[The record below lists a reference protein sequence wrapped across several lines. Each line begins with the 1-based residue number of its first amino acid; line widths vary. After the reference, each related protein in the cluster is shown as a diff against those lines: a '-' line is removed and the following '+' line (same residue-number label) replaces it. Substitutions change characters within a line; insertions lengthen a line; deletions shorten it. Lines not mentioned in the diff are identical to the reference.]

1 MPEGRTTADRLTAY
15 SDAVFAVIVTI
26 IHHSRSRIV
35 RNSEVYLLSPLLCE
49 NEFSMSRVGLAAL
62 AACLLLITGCGYHT
76 AGSAAHLPNTVHML
90 AVPVFQNETQS
101 YHTEVAFT
109 QAVIKEFSSRTS
121 YHTVPGNDPDADATL
136 NATITNFQV
145 IPLTYNSQTGQSS
158 SFLVTIRA
166 RVVMTDRNH
175 KVLFQNSSYL
185 FRQQYETTEDLV
197 TFIQE
202 DPSAVDRL
210 SRDFAHAVVS
220 DILESF

>member
-1 MPEGRTTADRLTAY
+1 MHRSFLAVAVACLFLLTA
-15 SDAVFAVIVTI
+15 
-26 IHHSRSRIV
+26 
-35 RNSEVYLLSPLLCE
+35 
-49 NEFSMSRVGLAAL
+49 
-62 AACLLLITGCGYHT
+62 CGYHT
-76 AGSAAHLPNTVHML
+76 AGSAAHLPNTVHTL
-90 AVPVFQNETQS
+90 AVPVFQNATQS

-109 QAVIKEFSSRTS
+109 QAVIKEFSSRTP

-136 NATITNFQV
+136 NGTITSYQV

-166 RVVMTDRNH
+166 RVALTDRNH
-175 KVLFQNSSYL
+175 KSLYQNSTYL

-202 DPSAVDRL
+202 DPAAVDRL